1 MRSLRSGARPRV
13 WLAVLALGTGPI
25 VGAGLRA
32 QAPGVPRAQSELLDS
47 AYVAAESGA
56 WEASARAW
64 RRVLDLTPNLAGAAA
79 YTLRAVSADTRGP
92 VRRAFLAPPTSIGGR
107 RALAQLEIAWGS
119 ANLGWDAIRDL
130 PVSDSVA
137 DAWTDFGDA
146 ASAAGSPV
154 VARDAYLAALAVRPS
169 GDLAARAAEAALA
182 AGDATTALSLLD
194 RVMTTAP
201 PADTAA
207 LAVALVPVHVRALV
221 RLGRMNDAEQYLRR
235 YAGRPGEQVRASLA
249 RDITWGYAR
258 VGDISGARS
267 AATRFGLMSDSTIT
281 GWLALYAGDLKNA
294 RGALRRT
301 SGLSADALTALA
313 LLARTRTDSAPSVGE
328 AFVLL
333 ARGDTAMAAERF
345 VAASAVVRDAAPL
358 LLATAARLHAAQ
370 HHDDLAIPLWR
381 RVVEQYADAPEAPE
395 ADLEWGRALKRTADL
410 AGATARWE
418 HLILTY
424 PESALVPL
432 ARQELDAVKA
442 TA

>member
-1 MRSLRSGARPRV
+1 
-13 WLAVLALGTGPI
+13 
-25 VGAGLRA
+25 
-32 QAPGVPRAQSELLDS
+32 
-47 AYVAAESGA
+47 
-56 WEASARAW
+56 
-64 RRVLDLTPNLAGAAA
+64 VLDQTPNLAGAAA
-79 YTLRAVSADTRGP
+79 YTLRAASADNRGP
-92 VRRAFLAPPTSIGGR
+92 VRRVFLAPPTSIGGR
-107 RALAQLEIAWGS
+107 RALAQLEISWGS

-194 RVMTTAP
+194 RVMTAAP

-235 YAGRPGEQVRASLA
+235 YAGRAGEQVRTSLA

-267 AATRFGLMSDSTIT
+267 AATRFGLMNDSTIT

-345 VAASAVVRDAAPL
+345 VAASTVVRDAAPL

-381 RVVEQYADAPEAPE
+381 KVVEQYADAPEAPE
-395 ADLEWGRALKRTADL
+395 ADLEWGRALKRTADP

>member
-1 MRSLRSGARPRV
+1 V
-13 WLAVLALGTGPI
+13 
-25 VGAGLRA
+25 
-32 QAPGVPRAQSELLDS
+32 
-47 AYVAAESGA
+47 
-56 WEASARAW
+56 
-64 RRVLDLTPNLAGAAA
+64 
-79 YTLRAVSADTRGP
+79 
-92 VRRAFLAPPTSIGGR
+92 FLAPPTSIGGR
-107 RALAQLEIAWGS
+107 RALAQLEISWGS

-194 RVMTTAP
+194 RVMTAAP

-235 YAGRPGEQVRASLA
+235 YAGRAGEQVRTSLA

-267 AATRFGLMSDSTIT
+267 AATRFGLMNDSTIT

-301 SGLSADALTALA
+301 SGLSADALNALA

-345 VAASAVVRDAAPL
+345 VAASTVVRDAAPL

-381 RVVEQYADAPEAPE
+381 KVVEQYADAPEAPE
-395 ADLEWGRALKRTADL
+395 ADLEWGRALKRTADP

>member
-1 MRSLRSGARPRV
+1 MRSLRKAGRRLLPRAAIAASLV
-13 WLAVLALGTGPI
+13 AATN
-25 VGAGLRA
+25 AGLAA
-32 QAPGVPRAQSELLDS
+32 QAPGVPRAQSDVLDS

-56 WEASARAW
+56 WEVSARAW
-64 RRVLDLTPNLAGAAA
+64 RHVLDLTPNLAGAAA
-79 YTLRAVSADTRGP
+79 YTLRAVSNDSRGV
-92 VRRAFLAPPTSIGGR
+92 VRRAFLAPPASIGGR

-119 ANLGWDAIRDL
+119 ASLGWDAIRAL
-130 PVSDSVA
+130 PVSDSAA
-137 DAWTDFGDA
+137 DAWIDFADA
-146 ASAAGSPV
+146 ASAAGSPA

-182 AGDATTALSLLD
+182 SGDGATALTLLD
-194 RVMTTAP
+194 RVMTASP

-221 RLGRMNDAEQYLRR
+221 RLGRMSEAEQYLRR
-235 YAGRPGEQVRASLA
+235 YAGRGGEEMRTPLA

-258 VGDISGARS
+258 VGDIAGARS
-267 AATRFGLMSDSTIT
+267 AATRFGLMNDSTIT

-301 SGLSADALTALA
+301 SGLSGDALTALA
-313 LLARTRTDSAPSVGE
+313 FLARTRVDSAPSVGE

-333 ARGDTAMAAERF
+333 ARGDTMMAADRF

-358 LLATAARLHAAQ
+358 LLATAARLHASQ

-395 ADLEWGRALKRTADL
+395 ADLEWGRALKRTADP
-410 AGATARWE
+410 AGAVARWE